1 MRLRPRERVQ
11 PDVLGPLFA
20 AYFAFAAYYVWQA
33 WRRET
38 PAIFTDELEFTQ
50 ISRAIAHT
58 GSPAR
63 REEAYHFT
71 SLYPYFTAPA
81 WWWIIWSRREKKP
94 VTCSCRSAQSKAVS
108 AFSSNR
114 TGKKS
119 TG

>member
-1 MRLRPRERVQ
+1 MIERLRARLKPEIMV
-11 PDVLGPLFA
+11 PLFA

-63 REEAYHFT
+63 REEAFHFT
-71 SLYPYFTAPA
+71 SLTRTSPRRRGGCTGR
-81 WWWIIWSRREKKP
+81 SRRS
-94 VTCSCRSAQSKAVS
+94 TRS
-108 AFSSNR
+108 
-114 TGKKS
+114 S
-119 TG
+119 TRACLR